1 MVRQRDWLTFSHLTP
16 LPVKGATAL
25 NDVTDTFYRR
35 ESGIQANIRQ
45 LTDVLQC
52 KLHQYLRQ
60 PTSTDIEQ
68 RAIRPEASR
77 TGRTGARR
85 NPMTTMALPRPAE
98 RQERR
103 ERQERNGCCVRLAT
117 GPAAAAEARRRVR
130 DAIRSWQVPVD
141 LDAAL
146 LLTSELVTN
155 AVRHESGQRT
165 QRAQAVVL
173 AIACSRGRLRVDVYD
188 TSRSLPAV
196 AEVPADAETGRGLL
210 LVETLSDEWGFYRTP
225 AGKAVYFALAF
236 ETDQADQADP
246 ADPADPADQPD
257 EAPAAGGRG
266 PQRVHARGRWSV
278 TPPSEHRPR
287 RAALAVPAARLP
299 SA

>member
-1 MVRQRDWLTFSHLTP
+1 
-16 LPVKGATAL
+16 
-25 NDVTDTFYRR
+25 
-35 ESGIQANIRQ
+35 
-45 LTDVLQC
+45 
-52 KLHQYLRQ
+52 
-60 PTSTDIEQ
+60 
-68 RAIRPEASR
+68 
-77 TGRTGARR
+77 
-85 NPMTTMALPRPAE
+85 MTTMAPPRPAE
-98 RQERR
+98 RHERHECH
-103 ERQERNGCCVRLAT
+103 ERQERHERLGCRVRLAT

-155 AVRHESGQRT
+155 AVRYEAGQG
-165 QRAQAVVL
+165 AQAVVL
-173 AIACSRGRLRVDVYD
+173 AITCSRGRLHVDVHD

-210 LVETLSDEWGFYRTP
+210 LVETLSDEWGFHRTT
-225 AGKAVYFALAF
+225 AGKAVYFTLAF
-236 ETDQADQADP
+236 ETDQADQ
-246 ADPADPADQPD
+246 ADQPD

-266 PQRVHARGRWSV
+266 PQRVHAQGRWTV

>member
-1 MVRQRDWLTFSHLTP
+1 
-16 LPVKGATAL
+16 
-25 NDVTDTFYRR
+25 
-35 ESGIQANIRQ
+35 
-45 LTDVLQC
+45 
-52 KLHQYLRQ
+52 
-60 PTSTDIEQ
+60 
-68 RAIRPEASR
+68 
-77 TGRTGARR
+77 
-85 NPMTTMALPRPAE
+85 MTTMAPPRPAE
-98 RQERR
+98 RHERH
-103 ERQERNGCCVRLAT
+103 ERHEGHERHVRRGCRVRLAT
-117 GPAAAAEARRRVR
+117 GPAAPAEARRRVR

-155 AVRHESGQRT
+155 AVRHEAG

-173 AIACSRGRLRVDVYD
+173 AIVCSRGRLRVDVHD
-188 TSRSLPAV
+188 TSCSLPAV

-225 AGKAVYFALAF
+225 AGKAVYFTLAF
-236 ETDQADQADP
+236 ETGQAGK
-246 ADPADPADQPD
+246 ADQPD

-266 PQRVHARGRWSV
+266 PQRVYARGRWTV
-278 TPPSEHRPR
+278 TPPSEDRPR

>member
-1 MVRQRDWLTFSHLTP
+1 
-16 LPVKGATAL
+16 
-25 NDVTDTFYRR
+25 
-35 ESGIQANIRQ
+35 
-45 LTDVLQC
+45 
-52 KLHQYLRQ
+52 
-60 PTSTDIEQ
+60 
-68 RAIRPEASR
+68 
-77 TGRTGARR
+77 
-85 NPMTTMALPRPAE
+85 MTTMALPRPAD
-98 RQERR
+98 RHERR
-103 ERQERNGCCVRLAT
+103 ERQERHGCRVRLAT

-155 AVRHESGQRT
+155 AVRHEAGHG
-165 QRAQAVVL
+165 AQAVVL
-173 AIACSRGRLRVDVYD
+173 AIACSRGRLRVDVHD

-225 AGKAVYFALAF
+225 AGKAVYFTLAF
-236 ETDQADQADP
+236 ETDEADRADETDQADR
-246 ADPADPADQPD
+246 AD
-257 EAPAAGGRG
+257 EAPAAGGCG
-266 PQRVHARGRWSV
+266 PQRVHARGRWTV

>member
-1 MVRQRDWLTFSHLTP
+1 
-16 LPVKGATAL
+16 
-25 NDVTDTFYRR
+25 
-35 ESGIQANIRQ
+35 
-45 LTDVLQC
+45 
-52 KLHQYLRQ
+52 
-60 PTSTDIEQ
+60 
-68 RAIRPEASR
+68 
-77 TGRTGARR
+77 
-85 NPMTTMALPRPAE
+85 MTTMALPRPAE
-98 RQERR
+98 RHERR
-103 ERQERNGCCVRLAT
+103 ERQERHGCRVRLAT

-155 AVRHESGQRT
+155 AVRHEAG

-173 AIACSRGRLRVDVYD
+173 AIACSRGRLRVDVHD

-225 AGKAVYFALAF
+225 AGKAVYFTLAF
-236 ETDQADQADP
+236 ETDQAAQAAETGQADQAD
-246 ADPADPADQPD
+246 Q
-257 EAPAAGGRG
+257 APAAGGCG
-266 PQRVHARGRWSV
+266 PQRVHARGRWTV

>member
-1 MVRQRDWLTFSHLTP
+1 
-16 LPVKGATAL
+16 
-25 NDVTDTFYRR
+25 
-35 ESGIQANIRQ
+35 
-45 LTDVLQC
+45 
-52 KLHQYLRQ
+52 
-60 PTSTDIEQ
+60 
-68 RAIRPEASR
+68 
-77 TGRTGARR
+77 
-85 NPMTTMALPRPAE
+85 MTTMAPPRPAE
-98 RQERR
+98 RHERH
-103 ERQERNGCCVRLAT
+103 ERQRHERHGCRVRLAT

-130 DAIRSWQVPVD
+130 DAIWSWQVPVD

-155 AVRHESGQRT
+155 AVRHEAG

-173 AIACSRGRLRVDVYD
+173 AIACSRGRLRVDVHD

-210 LVETLSDEWGFYRTP
+210 LVETLSDEWGCYRTP
-225 AGKAVYFALAF
+225 AGKAVYFTLASSCETGKTG
-236 ETDQADQADP
+236 ETDKADK
-246 ADPADPADQPD
+246 ADQPD

-266 PQRVHARGRWSV
+266 PQRVHARGRWTV

>member
-1 MVRQRDWLTFSHLTP
+1 
-16 LPVKGATAL
+16 
-25 NDVTDTFYRR
+25 
-35 ESGIQANIRQ
+35 
-45 LTDVLQC
+45 
-52 KLHQYLRQ
+52 
-60 PTSTDIEQ
+60 
-68 RAIRPEASR
+68 
-77 TGRTGARR
+77 
-85 NPMTTMALPRPAE
+85 MTTMALPRPAE
-98 RQERR
+98 RHERR
-103 ERQERNGCCVRLAT
+103 ERQERHGCRVRLAT

-155 AVRHESGQRT
+155 AVRHEAGHG
-165 QRAQAVVL
+165 AQAVVL
-173 AIACSRGRLRVDVYD
+173 AIACSRGRLRVDVHD

-225 AGKAVYFALAF
+225 AGKAVYFTLAF
-236 ETDQADQADP
+236 ETDEADQADQADQ
-246 ADPADPADQPD
+246 ADRADRAD
-257 EAPAAGGRG
+257 EAPAAGGCG
-266 PQRVHARGRWSV
+266 PQRVHARGRWTV

>member
-1 MVRQRDWLTFSHLTP
+1 
-16 LPVKGATAL
+16 
-25 NDVTDTFYRR
+25 
-35 ESGIQANIRQ
+35 
-45 LTDVLQC
+45 
-52 KLHQYLRQ
+52 
-60 PTSTDIEQ
+60 
-68 RAIRPEASR
+68 
-77 TGRTGARR
+77 
-85 NPMTTMALPRPAE
+85 MTTMALPRPAD
-98 RQERR
+98 RHERR
-103 ERQERNGCCVRLAT
+103 ERQERHGCRVRLAT

-155 AVRHESGQRT
+155 AVRHEAGHG
-165 QRAQAVVL
+165 AQAVVL
-173 AIACSRGRLRVDVYD
+173 AIACSRGRLRVDVHD

-210 LVETLSDEWGFYRTP
+210 LVETLSDEWGCYRTP
-225 AGKAVYFALAF
+225 AGKAVYFTLAGETGETG
-236 ETDQADQADP
+236 ETDETDEADRADQADR
-246 ADPADPADQPD
+246 AD
-257 EAPAAGGRG
+257 EAPAAGGCG
-266 PQRVHARGRWSV
+266 PQRVHARGRWTV

>member
-1 MVRQRDWLTFSHLTP
+1 
-16 LPVKGATAL
+16 
-25 NDVTDTFYRR
+25 
-35 ESGIQANIRQ
+35 
-45 LTDVLQC
+45 
-52 KLHQYLRQ
+52 
-60 PTSTDIEQ
+60 
-68 RAIRPEASR
+68 
-77 TGRTGARR
+77 
-85 NPMTTMALPRPAE
+85 MTTMAPPRPAE
-98 RQERR
+98 RHERR
-103 ERQERNGCCVRLAT
+103 VRPERDVRRGCRVRLAT
-117 GPAAAAEARRRVR
+117 GPAAPAEARRRVR

-155 AVRHESGQRT
+155 AVRHEAG

-173 AIACSRGRLRVDVYD
+173 AIVCSRGRLRVDVHD

-225 AGKAVYFALAF
+225 AGKAVYFTLAF
-236 ETDQADQADP
+236 EPDKPDKADKADK
-246 ADPADPADQPD
+246 ADQPD

-266 PQRVHARGRWSV
+266 PQRVYARGRWTV

-287 RAALAVPAARLP
+287 RAAVAVPAARMAP
-299 SA
+299 P